1 MKDYVGWHSFESTH
15 NSVLAG
21 SKIAHMAKRRTH
33 STGPSR
39 EKAILVGVSVRS
51 EGDYWALEDSLAELS
66 ELARA
71 AGANPID
78 RVTQTMNKPSRT
90 YIGKGKIEELQ
101 HMVKHTDV
109 DVVIFDDELSPTQQ
123 KSLEDNLGV
132 KVIDRTALILDVFAQ
147 RARSRE
153 GRLQIELAQTEYLL
167 PRLAGQWSH
176 LERLGGGVGTR
187 GPGETQIET
196 DRRLV
201 RRKLSRVK
209 KEIAQVASQ
218 RNQQR
223 LQRTGGDA
231 KIVSL
236 VGYTNA
242 GKSALFNKITSS
254 VVIERNQLFSTLDT
268 TTRRLYLP
276 SGTSATLSDTVGF
289 VHKLPP
295 ILVAAFRATLE
306 EALEADLLVQVVDI
320 SSPYAAEQ
328 TQVVSDQL
336 ADMGIEDTPRIL
348 VLNKFD
354 LIAGSSE
361 EPLSLSV
368 LDQIDVSNFSRV
380 ITTSATKSWGLVDL
394 RNTIEAAFGVVHAE
408 EGPEDAVD
416 LIGNEV

>member
-1 MKDYVGWHSFESTH
+1 
-15 NSVLAG
+15 
-21 SKIAHMAKRRTH
+21 MAKKRTH
-33 STGPSR
+33 STGPFR
-39 EKAILVGVSVRS
+39 ERAILVGVSVRNQ
-51 EGDYWALEDSLAELS
+51 GDYWALEDSLAELS

-71 AGANPID
+71 AGANPIE
-78 RVTQTMNKPSRT
+78 RFTQTMNKPSPT
-90 YIGKGKIEELQ
+90 YVGKGKIEELV
-101 HMVKHTDV
+101 HAVKHTEV
-109 DVVIFDDELSPTQQ
+109 DTVIFDDELSPNQQ
-123 KSLEDNLGV
+123 KTLEDKLGV

-201 RRKLSRVK
+201 RRKLNRVK
-209 KEIAQVASQ
+209 KEIKQVKSQ
-218 RNQQR
+218 RDQQR

-254 VVIERNQLFSTLDT
+254 GVIERNQLFSTLDT
-268 TTRRLYLP
+268 TTRRMWLP
-276 SGTSATLSDTVGF
+276 SGTQATISDTVGF

-306 EALEADLLVQVVDI
+306 ETLEADLLLQVVDV
-320 SSPYAAEQ
+320 SSPYAIEQ
-328 TQVVSDQL
+328 AQVVSDQL
-336 ADMGIEDTPRIL
+336 AEMGIGDTPKIL
-348 VLNKFD
+348 VLNKLD
-354 LIAGSSE
+354 LVAESTE
-361 EPLSLSV
+361 EPLNLSV
-368 LDQIDVSNFSRV
+368 LDEIDVSEFAHV
-380 ITTSATKSWGLVDL
+380 VTTSATKGWGMSDL
-394 RNTIEAAFGVVHAE
+394 RDAIESEVAAMKSTAATDFANTEI
-408 EGPEDAVD
+408 
-416 LIGNEV
+416 

>member
-1 MKDYVGWHSFESTH
+1 MPK
-15 NSVLAG
+15 
-21 SKIAHMAKRRTH
+21 KRTY
-33 STGPSR
+33 STGPYR
-39 EKAILVGVSVRS
+39 ERAILVGVNIRTS
-51 EGDYWALEDSLAELS
+51 EEIWQLEDSLAELS

-71 AGANPID
+71 AGANPVI
-78 RVTQTMNKPSRT
+78 RFTQSMNKPSPT
-90 YIGKGKIEELQ
+90 YLGKGKIEELK
-101 HMVKHTDV
+101 HAVKQEDIDT
-109 DVVIFDDELSPTQQ
+109 VIFDDELSPNQQ
-123 KSLEDNLGV
+123 RILEEKLSA

-209 KEIAQVASQ
+209 TELSQIRSQ

-223 LQRTGGDA
+223 QLRTRGTS
-231 KIVSL
+231 KIISL

-254 VVIERNQLFSTLDT
+254 GVIQRNQLFSTLDT
-268 TTRRLYLP
+268 TTRRMYMP
-276 SGTSATLSDTVGF
+276 SGIETTISDTVGF

-295 ILVAAFRATLE
+295 ILIAAFRATLE
-306 EALEADLLVQVVDI
+306 EALEADLLIQVTDV

-328 TQVVSDQL
+328 AMVVSKQL
-336 ADMGIEDTPRIL
+336 SEMGIGDTPKIL
-348 VLNKFD
+348 VLNKLD
-354 LIAGSSE
+354 LMVE
-361 EPLSLSV
+361 TEYQPLG
-368 LDQIDVSNFSRV
+368 LDVIEHIETGQFNRV
-380 ITTSATKSWGLVDL
+380 VTTSATKGWGIKDL
-394 RNTIEAAFGVVHAE
+394 RN
-408 EGPEDAVD
+408 AVESELNIPNATASTK
-416 LIGNEV
+416 LIANNA

>member
-1 MKDYVGWHSFESTH
+1 
-15 NSVLAG
+15 
-21 SKIAHMAKRRTH
+21 MAKKRTH
-33 STGPSR
+33 STGPFR
-39 EKAILVGVSVRS
+39 ERAILVGVSVRNQ
-51 EGDYWALEDSLAELS
+51 GDYWALEDSLAELS

-71 AGANPID
+71 AGANPIESFS
-78 RVTQTMNKPSRT
+78 QTMNKPSPT
-90 YIGKGKIEELQ
+90 YIGKGKIDELI
-101 HMVKHTDV
+101 HAVKHSEIDT
-109 DVVIFDDELSPTQQ
+109 VIFDDELSPNQQ
-123 KSLEDNLGV
+123 KTLEDKLGV

-201 RRKLSRVK
+201 RRKLNRVK
-209 KEIAQVASQ
+209 KEIKQVKSQ
-218 RNQQR
+218 RDQQR

-254 VVIERNQLFSTLDT
+254 GVIERNQLFSTLDT
-268 TTRRLYLP
+268 TTRRMWLE
-276 SGTSATLSDTVGF
+276 SGTQATISDTVGF

-306 EALEADLLVQVVDI
+306 ETLEADLLLQVVDV
-320 SSPYAAEQ
+320 SSPYAVEQ
-328 TQVVSDQL
+328 AQVVSDQL
-336 ADMGIEDTPRIL
+336 IEMGIGDTPKIL
-348 VLNKFD
+348 VLNKLD
-354 LIAGSSE
+354 LVAENADDS
-361 EPLSLSV
+361 LNLSV
-368 LDQIDVSNFSRV
+368 LDEIDVKEFAHV
-380 ITTSATKSWGLVDL
+380 VTTSATKGWGISDL
-394 RNTIEAAFGVVHAE
+394 RNAIEAEAATMGK
-408 EGPEDAVD
+408 GSTPK
-416 LIGNEV
+416 LIGTEI

>member
-1 MKDYVGWHSFESTH
+1 
-15 NSVLAG
+15 
-21 SKIAHMAKRRTH
+21 MAKKRTH
-33 STGPSR
+33 STGPFR
-39 EKAILVGVSVRS
+39 ERAILVGVSVRNQ
-51 EGDYWALEDSLAELS
+51 GDYWALEDSLAELS

-71 AGANPID
+71 AGANPIESFS
-78 RVTQTMNKPSRT
+78 QTMNKPSPT
-90 YIGKGKIEELQ
+90 YIGKGKIDELI
-101 HMVKHTDV
+101 HAVKHSEIDT
-109 DVVIFDDELSPTQQ
+109 VIFDDELSPNQQ
-123 KSLEDNLGV
+123 KTLEDKLGV

-201 RRKLSRVK
+201 RRKLNRVK
-209 KEIAQVASQ
+209 KEIKQVKSQ
-218 RNQQR
+218 RDQQR

-254 VVIERNQLFSTLDT
+254 GVIERNQLFSTLDT
-268 TTRRLYLP
+268 TTRRMWLE
-276 SGTSATLSDTVGF
+276 SGTQATISDTVGF

-306 EALEADLLVQVVDI
+306 ETLEADLLLQVVDV
-320 SSPYAAEQ
+320 SSPYAVEQ
-328 TQVVSDQL
+328 AQVVSDQL
-336 ADMGIEDTPRIL
+336 IEMGIGDTPKIL
-348 VLNKFD
+348 VLNKLD
-354 LIAGSSE
+354 LVAENADDS
-361 EPLSLSV
+361 LNLSV
-368 LDQIDVSNFSRV
+368 LDEIDVKEFAHV
-380 ITTSATKSWGLVDL
+380 VTTSATKGWGISDL
-394 RNTIEAAFGVVHAE
+394 RNAIEAEAATMGT
-408 EGPEDAVD
+408 GSTPK
-416 LIGNEV
+416 LIGTEI